1 MKIIRVTDRVTRKK
15 FFDVA
20 RVLYKND
27 PVWVCPFYNEIE
39 AIFSPEKNP
48 YHKHGEV
55 ERWIM
60 VDFNNNLAG
69 RIAAFIDMNLALT
82 YDQPTGG
89 IGFFECINDNKAA
102 YKLFDTAKDWLV
114 SRGMEAMDGPIN
126 FGETDKY
133 WGLLVDGFTHPSFE
147 VPYNHKYYKELFES
161 YGFQTYYKMEGFH
174 LDLTQPLSERFLKI
188 AEWVSKKPGYEFR
201 HFTWKDQDKFTADF
215 AEVFNEA
222 WASFKKNF
230 EPLEA
235 AYIKS
240 VLKKARI
247 IIDEEFIWI
256 AYFDGKPVAIY
267 LMFPDLNQILR
278 HLNGKLNL
286 ISMIKFLY
294 LKKMNTMTRA
304 KGLLMGVIPKFK
316 NHGIESAFILK
327 VREAIMR
334 KPHYSEVEFSWVAD
348 FNPRMR
354 KIFISVGS
362 VPVKNY
368 ITYRYLFDRTKAFI
382 RYPIPEAESA

>member
-1 MKIIRVTDRVTRKK
+1 MKVLKATDRGTRKK
-15 FFDVA
+15 FLDVA
-20 RVLYKND
+20 RVVYTND
-27 PVWVCPFYNEIE
+27 PVWVCPFDNEIE
-39 AIFSPEKNP
+39 AIFTPEKNP

-60 VDFNNNLAG
+60 YDDKNNLTG
-69 RIAAFIDMNLALT
+69 RIAAFIDKNLACT

-89 IGFFECINDNKAA
+89 IGFFECINDKKAA
-102 YKLFDTAKDWLV
+102 FLLFDTAKEWLV

-133 WGLLVDGFTHPSFE
+133 WGLLVEGFTHPSFE

-174 LDLTQPLSERFLKI
+174 LDITKPLSERFLTI

-201 HFTWKDQDKFTADF
+201 HFKWKDQEEFTNDF
-215 AEVFNEA
+215 AAVFNEA

-240 VLKKARI
+240 VLKKARA
-247 IIDEEFIWI
+247 IIDEEFIWM
-256 AYFDGKPVAIY
+256 AYFEEKPIAIY
-267 LMFPDLNQILR
+267 LMFPDLNQILK

-286 ISMIKFLY
+286 ISMVKFLY
-294 LKKMNTMTRA
+294 LKKRKTMTRA
-304 KGLLMGVIPKFK
+304 KGLLMGVIPRYQ
-316 NHGIESAFILK
+316 NHGIESAFILRI
-327 VREAIMR
+327 REVLKR
-334 KPHYSEVEFSWVAD
+334 KPHYTEVEFSWVAD

-354 KIFISVGS
+354 KIFTSVGS
-362 VPVKNY
+362 IPVKNY
-368 ITYRYLFDRTKAFI
+368 ITYRYLFDRTKEFR
-382 RYPIPEAESA
+382 RYPIPLIS

>member
-1 MKIIRVTDRVTRKK
+1 MKVLKATDRGTRKK
-15 FFDVA
+15 FLDVA
-20 RVLYKND
+20 RVVYTND
-27 PVWVCPFYNEIE
+27 PVWVCPFDNEIE
-39 AIFSPEKNP
+39 AIFTPEKNP

-60 VDFNNNLAG
+60 YDDKNNLTG
-69 RIAAFIDMNLALT
+69 RIAAFIDKNLACT

-89 IGFFECINDNKAA
+89 IGFFECINDKKAA
-102 YKLFDTAKDWLV
+102 FLLFDTAKEWLV

-133 WGLLVDGFTHPSFE
+133 WGLLVEGFTHPSFE

-174 LDLTQPLSERFLKI
+174 LDITKPLSERFLTI

-201 HFTWKDQDKFTADF
+201 HFKWKDQEEFTNDF
-215 AEVFNEA
+215 AAVFNEA

-240 VLKKARI
+240 VLKKARA
-247 IIDEEFIWI
+247 IIDEEFIWM
-256 AYFDGKPVAIY
+256 AYFEGKPIAIY
-267 LMFPDLNQILR
+267 LMFPDLNQILK

-286 ISMIKFLY
+286 ISMVKFLY
-294 LKKMNTMTRA
+294 LKKRKTMTRA
-304 KGLLMGVIPKFK
+304 KGLLMGVIPRFQ
-316 NHGIESAFILK
+316 NHGIESAFILRI
-327 VREAIMR
+327 REVLKR
-334 KPHYSEVEFSWVAD
+334 KPHYTEVEFSWVAD

-354 KIFISVGS
+354 KIFTSVGS
-362 VPVKNY
+362 IPVKNY
-368 ITYRYLFDRTKAFI
+368 ITYRYLFDRTKEFR
-382 RYPIPEAESA
+382 RYPIPLIS